1 MINCIEIVPRYFW
14 KSYLKKQRLLA
25 LGSISP
31 LQIIILKFFL
41 NPFRHWKHSFQNQKK
56 PKSHDDLVG
65 FIKGWEVLLQML

>member
-1 MINCIEIVPRYFW
+1 MINCIEIVTRYIW

-25 LGSISP
+25 FGSISP

-41 NPFRHWKHSFQNQKK
+41 NPFKHWKHSFQKPKK

-65 FIKGWEVLLQML
+65 FIKGWEVFLQML